1 MWGQFTSPPICSY
14 ITKDKNMET
23 ALRGF
28 HASKTKRK
36 HGRTGSYTVKQN
48 YLHCLYMTHEPAGF
62 QKTMVNKNRHKD
74 SMP

>member
-1 MWGQFTSPPICSY
+1 MWGHLTLPPFVHTY
-14 ITKDKNMET
+14 TKEKNMET
-23 ALRGF
+23 ALSGF
-28 HASKTKRK
+28 HESKTKRK
-36 HGRTGSYTVKQN
+36 HGRTGSFTVKQN

>member
-1 MWGQFTSPPICSY
+1 MNQ
-14 ITKDKNMET
+14 
-23 ALRGF
+23 
-28 HASKTKRK
+28 KTKRK

-62 QKTMVNKNRHKD
+62 QKTMVNKNQHKD